1 MVTLL
6 GRATVMGDSLYLMLV
21 LIKINDN
28 NDNNKNNTF
37 IAYFVESLIWGMQD
51 YAL

>member
-1 MVTLL
+1 MTLL

-28 NDNNKNNTF
+28 NKNNTF

-51 YAL
+51 YAM